1 MHIFIYMTD
10 KRLLFAYFS
19 KLLQIITIRID
30 SKMSNRIRI
39 EVPNAEC
46 SPVIPPSCPLCV
58 SPGCSCNSINFCCRI
73 SGVTSWMDKEHP
85 PADCWRW
92 HRCGGFQFCKF
103 KPFFY
108 SLYCQMTAWLFAKC
122 LVHFFFFMTVPHY
135 YYFLFISYYDYYFV
149 FMLLLRSLV
158 LI

>member
-39 EVPNAEC
+39 GVPNAEC
-46 SPVIPPSCPLCV
+46 SPVIPPSCPLSALV
-58 SPGCSCNSINFCCRI
+58 LAVPVTPLI
-73 SGVTSWMDKEHP
+73 SAAVTSWMDKEHP

-122 LVHFFFFMTVPHY
+122 LVHSFFFMTVPHY